1 MKVKVARLIRKKRA
15 QLAHQLQFKDWISP
29 ALHDYWAEF
38 LQRANNIQLL
48 SWIREQQQQLLSE
61 QADTE
66 QGDAEHP
73 DAGPQPPASD
83 SAKLLE
89 ELPAE
94 ARALLDELQPR
105 LGEETHVGDWLE
117 VNQERINQFAEVTDD
132 RQWLHTD
139 PQRAALESPFKTT
152 IAHGFLTLAL
162 LPVLTDSVN
171 PERPQYPRARMAVNY
186 GLNQVRFPYPV
197 KAGSRVR
204 ARTRLA
210 SVVPIK
216 RGLELVNEITV
227 EVDGSRRPACV
238 AESVLRLYF

>member
-1 MKVKVARLIRKKRA
+1 MKVVKLIKQKRDE
-15 QLAHQLQFKDWISP
+15 LAHQLQFKDWISP

-48 SWIREQQQQLLSE
+48 TWIREQQ
-61 QADTE
+61 A
-66 QGDAEHP
+66 AA
-73 DAGPQPPASD
+73 AGGEPEPLVAAAVDSD
-83 SAKLLE
+83 KLLE

-94 ARALLDELQPR
+94 ARALLAELQPR

-117 VNQERINQFAEVTDD
+117 VSQARINQFAEVTGDH
-132 RQWLHTD
+132 QWLHTD
-139 PQRAALESPFKTT
+139 PERAARESPFKTT

-171 PERPQYPRARMAVNY
+171 PERPQYPRARMAVNS